1 MSEWGGKSK
10 NLIVLSFEAA
20 SSDPRRVAGS
30 QGIGKEHAKSF
41 VSAPPLSQV
50 DVLPFP
56 KHVRGPLGNYCNGI
70 HYRVF
75 IEVTAELRN
84 CPFLARCRLTLRRND
99 H

>member
-1 MSEWGGKSK
+1 MTFTSEWGGKSK

-56 KHVRGPLGNYCNGI
+56 KHVRGPLGITATG
-70 HYRVF
+70 F
-75 IEVTAELRN
+75 IIE
-84 CPFLARCRLTLRRND
+84 FS
-99 H
+99 